1 MDYKHILF
9 EETDHIARITLN
21 IPEKRNALNLEIRS
35 ELLDA
40 FRRVAEEDSIKVLV
54 ITGAGKAF
62 CSGGDLGT
70 MEGVTPVAGRVRL
83 KKGQRL
89 IKAMVELEK
98 PIIGAINGITAGAG
112 VGIALAC
119 DILIASEEAK
129 FVIPF
134 TKLGLV
140 PDWGQFYFLP
150 LRVGIARAKELMFMA
165 EAIDAREADRL
176 GLVNRIVPAEKLEEE
191 VLALAARLARGPT
204 QAYAMIKAALNRW
217 PASLESLLELEST
230 MQAVAFGSDD
240 FDEGRKAFLAK
251 SKPVFHGK

>member
-40 FRRVAEEDSIKVLV
+40 FRHAAEEDSIKVLV

-98 PIIGAINGITAGAG
+98 PIIGAINGVTAGAG
-112 VGIALAC
+112 VSIALAC

-134 TKLGLV
+134 TRLGLV

-165 EAIDAREADRL
+165 ETIDAREADRL
-176 GLVNRIVPAEKLEEE
+176 GLVNRVVPAGELEEA
-191 VLALAARLARGPT
+191 VLALASRLARGPT

-230 MQAVAFGSDD
+230 MQAIAFGSDD
-240 FDEGRKAFLAK
+240 FDEGRKAFLEK
-251 SKPVFHGK
+251 RRPFFHGK

>member
-165 EAIDAREADRL
+165 ETIDAREADRL